1 MKPLLTSFSCE
12 KVRFVGK
19 RTFYQAD
26 ADVNCPNM
34 PRQHVYAISAT
45 PEKAC
50 AKLLRAAT
58 MTVEEYFQPM
68 PNATAETQ
76 KSPEAAGSDTYS
88 YNKSHEIAT
97 CAKCGREMRYNVP
110 RLGPDGGYVHNDTGK
125 YDCGESGKRGKKA
138 KRGD

>member
-12 KVRFVGK
+12 KVHFVGK

-50 AKLLRAAT
+50 AKLLRAAA

-68 PNATAETQ
+68 PNASGQ
-76 KSPEAAGSDTYS
+76 
-88 YNKSHEIAT
+88 
-97 CAKCGREMRYNVP
+97 P
-110 RLGPDGGYVHNDTGK
+110 RLAQETP
-125 YDCGESGKRGKKA
+125 
-138 KRGD
+138 